1 MSNIPENPQIHTEEL
16 ALFSQSPV
24 NVAEDKITWNEIQPS
39 YMSNAE
45 YSAINFSIIGNSTQ
59 YIKLSETELYV
70 RIQIEKGDGTPLKRA
85 NNDGSPV
92 PLQER
97 EYGTPI
103 DYILHSMWSS
113 VDIKLNNNLVSESG
127 TNYMY
132 KALMET
138 LLTYSENTKRIQLA
152 NAGFTG
158 ESGDFTQTHPDS
170 PPYNHGLKTRQR
182 WFKQNNIVEF
192 VGPLLA
198 NVCNQDRLI
207 LPGVDIDIKLWPT
220 RDEFR
225 LITFPEGLRCKLF
238 IEEIY
243 LNVCKVAV
251 SPEVMMGH
259 NAGLEISDAVY
270 PFTRT
275 DICTFNISEGNF
287 GTSLEDIWQGEV
299 PTRLVVGMVNSE
311 AVNGSCNLNPYHF
324 QHFNVSN
331 VGFFVNGEPT
341 PHPAFY
347 LDVENGTYLQGLN
360 SLYKISGKTMENSDI
375 GITRDSY
382 QEGYTLIGFDV
393 DPTTSPDFRY
403 VGKLKEGHTKL
414 EIKFKS
420 GLPNPITLIL
430 YATFPEVMSIDQA
443 RNVRLQIKDKF
454 ARRRERSRV

>member
-24 NVAEDKITWNEIQPS
+24 NVAEDKITWNEIRPS

-70 RIQIEKGDGTPLKRA
+70 RIRIEKEDGTPFKHA
-85 NNDGSPV
+85 NDDGSPV
-92 PLQER
+92 PLRER

-198 NVCNQDRLI
+198 DVCNQDRLI

-275 DICTFNISEGNF
+275 DIRTFNISEGNF

-311 AVNGSCNLNPYHF
+311 AVNGSYNLNPYHF

-341 PHPAFY
+341 PHPAFH

-403 VGKLKEGHTKL
+403 VGKSKEGHTKL